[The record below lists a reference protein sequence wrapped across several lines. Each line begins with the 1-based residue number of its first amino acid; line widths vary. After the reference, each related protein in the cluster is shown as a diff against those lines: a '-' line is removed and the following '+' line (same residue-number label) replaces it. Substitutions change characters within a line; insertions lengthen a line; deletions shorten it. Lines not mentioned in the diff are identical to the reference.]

1 MRKLVPLLVL
11 LAGCGGTMGD
21 VTVSYSD
28 ATWGGNDTAP
38 WEEGRPVD
46 DRVLDGR
53 IVDAQAVVVKPDSS
67 STTDFGVTIEQPEAP
82 PVMGRQDTL
91 HLAFVITVRNLMK
104 EPATIKRLTLQNA
117 GSNFDV
123 DTVSRPFD
131 VTIEPGAVSKFELV
145 ARATGIDPNV
155 GTDVPMTVRAVI
167 DSVQNKSRKRASFV
181 RSING
186 RVAVGVSQ

>member
-1 MRKLVPLLVL
+1 MRKLIPLLVL
-11 LAGCGGTMGD
+11 LAGCTGGS
-21 VTVSYSD
+21 VTASYSG
-28 ATWGGNDTAP
+28 AKWGGNDTAP

-46 DRVLDGR
+46 DRILDGR
-53 IVDAQAVVVKPDSS
+53 LVDAQAVVVKSDSS

-91 HLAFVITVRNLMK
+91 HLAFVITVKNQTQA
-104 EPATIKRLTLQNA
+104 PATIKRLTLQNA

-123 DTVSRPFD
+123 DTVSKPFD
-131 VTIEPGAVSKFELV
+131 VTIEPGAASKFELV
-145 ARATGIDPNV
+145 ARATGIDPSV
-155 GTDVPMTVRAVI
+155 GTNVPMTVRAVI
-167 DSVQNKSRKRASFV
+167 ESVQNKSRKRASFV